1 MRYEFVLDGYSSQP
15 LYVREGEGGRGMIL
29 RSYPKRN
36 VSFLAVNY
44 AVSDGDAAAFAHILL
59 EVL

>member
-1 MRYEFVLDGYSSQP
+1 
-15 LYVREGEGGRGMIL
+15 MIL

-44 AVSDGDAAAFAHILL
+44 AVSDGNAAAFAHILL